1 MTPKLPFPTACENA
15 PLISD
20 RNGLGQNRPVKAP
33 ELSSVESEGIV
44 LCFPGWYG
52 AMTVI
57 MKTQIDW
64 IPLSLGGVRPEQG
77 KTLAVMQV
85 SDGSQSF
92 NVVNH
97 LRNLGG

>member
-1 MTPKLPFPTACENA
+1 
-15 PLISD
+15 
-20 RNGLGQNRPVKAP
+20 
-33 ELSSVESEGIV
+33 
-44 LCFPGWYG
+44 
-52 AMTVI
+52 MTVI

-92 NVVNH
+92 NVVNY
-97 LRNLGG
+97 LRNLGGWMRLLTSLSYDFAGRCCRSADEIYAAQPRQ

>member
-1 MTPKLPFPTACENA
+1 
-15 PLISD
+15 
-20 RNGLGQNRPVKAP
+20 
-33 ELSSVESEGIV
+33 
-44 LCFPGWYG
+44 
-52 AMTVI
+52 MTVI

-92 NVVNH
+92 NAVNQ
-97 LRNLGG
+97 LRNLTLWMRLLTSPFYVQLVDVIDVLMRFTLLNRENRDCLLDRYSERKKSAA